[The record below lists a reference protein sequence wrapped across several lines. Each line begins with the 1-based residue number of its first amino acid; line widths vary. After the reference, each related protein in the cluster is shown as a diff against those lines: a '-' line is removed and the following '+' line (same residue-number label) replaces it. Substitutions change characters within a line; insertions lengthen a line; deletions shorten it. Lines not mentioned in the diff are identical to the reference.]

1 MTVVTDDAVD
11 PEPRTLR
18 SLRARLSAPGSRA
31 WYLGG
36 ATGLLW
42 QLILVS
48 TVAFTPG
55 DVLPKIAALVLLLVL
70 YTAFLLLGPLIAPES
85 ARVKLMAIGGYW
97 LASCLLFPLIG
108 IVAVWLWLLVIA
120 LAAFSG
126 LSVRYRL
133 GISVLVVLI
142 QVAVA
147 ASVHLDVRTGIPFA
161 PVVSA
166 VVAASLLIVSLISSS
181 NANLR
186 LAHDEIA
193 RLAVVE
199 ERARFGR
206 DLHDVLGH
214 SLTVVTV
221 KSELARRL
229 VTIDPV
235 KAEAEIADIEKLARS
250 ALADLRLAVANYRE
264 IALDSELAAAHT
276 ALLAAGITAHLPEI
290 TDSVDPALRST
301 FAWVLREGITNVI
314 RHSGATECWV
324 TIGRDWLTVADNGRG
339 RDTPLAIEGGNGLRG
354 LRERAE
360 EVGAVLETAASAQGG
375 FELTARR
382 AA

>member
-11 PEPRTLR
+11 SQPRTLR

-31 WYLGG
+31 RYLGG
-36 ATGLLW
+36 ASGLLW

-55 DVLPKIAALVLLLVL
+55 EVLPKIAALVLLLVL
-70 YTAFLLLGPLIAPES
+70 YTTFLLLGPLIAPES
-85 ARVKLMAIGGYW
+85 PRVKLMAIGGYW
-97 LASCLLFPLIG
+97 LASCLLFPLVG
-108 IVAVWLWLLVIA
+108 VVAIWLWLLVIG

-126 LSVRYRL
+126 LGVRYGL

-147 ASVHLDVRTGIPFA
+147 ASVRFDVTTGIPFA

-166 VVAASLLIVSLISSS
+166 VVAASLLIVSKISSS

-186 LAHDEIA
+186 VAHDEIA

-229 VTIDPV
+229 VRIDPE

-250 ALADLRLAVANYRE
+250 ALSDLRLAVTNYRE
-264 IALDSELAAAHT
+264 IALVSELAAAHT
-276 ALLAAGITAHLPEI
+276 ALLAAGITPHLPEAA
-290 TDSVDPALRST
+290 DAVDPALRGT

-314 RHSGATECWV
+314 RHSGASECWV
-324 TIGRDWLTVADNGRG
+324 GLGPDWLTVSDDGRG
-339 RDTPLAIEGGNGLRG
+339 GTPVEIGSGNGLRG

-360 EVGAVLETAASAQGG
+360 EAGAVLETGASTQGG